1 MVLGRWLA
9 KPGVNIK
16 APIRVSAPLHEQPQ
30 IDLSKGC
37 REKAKED
44 FEMAGRLTSKVALIT
59 GGAAGMG
66 AAFVR
71 VFAAEGASV
80 VAADI
85 QDELGRKVAEDVNRS
100 GGQAL
105 YIRLDTS
112 RQRDWTNAVAE
123 TVARFGKLTTLCNVA
138 GIYRTEGTEAETVEG
153 WDQLI
158 AVNQTGVWLG
168 MKTAIPEMKKAGGG
182 AIVNISSVAGL
193 SARPMAVAYHAAK
206 AAVRLMS
213 KVAALEYAREGIRV
227 NSIHP
232 GFTMTS
238 TASAL
243 PEEMKKAL
251 AEPVPMG
258 RAATPEEI
266 AYGALYLCSDE
277 AAIVTGTE
285 LVIDGGLS
293 AGH

>member
-1 MVLGRWLA
+1 
-9 KPGVNIK
+9 
-16 APIRVSAPLHEQPQ
+16 
-30 IDLSKGC
+30 
-37 REKAKED
+37 
-44 FEMAGRLTSKVALIT
+44 MAGRLAGKVALIT

-71 VFAAEGASV
+71 VFAAEGAKV

-85 QDELGRKVAEDVNRS
+85 QDELGRKVAEDVNRA
-100 GGQAL
+100 GGEAL
-105 YIRLDTS
+105 YVHLDTS
-112 RQRDWTNAVAE
+112 QQADWANAVAQ
-123 TVARFGKLTTLCNVA
+123 TVQRFGKLTTLCNVA
-138 GIYRTEGTEAETVEG
+138 GIYRTEGTETENMEG
-153 WDQLI
+153 WQQLI

-168 MKTAIPEMKKAGGG
+168 MRAAVPHMKKAGGG

-193 SARPMAVAYHAAK
+193 SARPMAIAYHAAK
-206 AAVRLMS
+206 AAVHLMS
-213 KVAALEYAREGIRV
+213 KVAALEYAEHGIRV

-243 PEEMKKAL
+243 PDDVKKAL
-251 AEPVPMG
+251 ADPVPMR

-285 LVIDGGLS
+285 LIIDGGLS
-293 AGH
+293 ARH

>member
-1 MVLGRWLA
+1 
-9 KPGVNIK
+9 
-16 APIRVSAPLHEQPQ
+16 
-30 IDLSKGC
+30 
-37 REKAKED
+37 
-44 FEMAGRLTSKVALIT
+44 MAGRLAGKVALIT

-71 VFAAEGASV
+71 VFAAEGAKV

-85 QDELGRKVAEDVNRS
+85 QDELGRKVSEDVNRA
-100 GGQAL
+100 GAQAL
-105 YIRLDTS
+105 YVHLDIS
-112 RQRDWTNAVAE
+112 RQRDWANAVAE

-138 GIYRTEGTEAETVEG
+138 GIYRTEGTETETMEG

-158 AVNQTGVWLG
+158 AINQTGVWLG
-168 MKTAIPEMKKAGGG
+168 MKAAIPEMKKAGGG

-193 SARPMAVAYHAAK
+193 SARPMAIAYHAAK
-206 AAVRLMS
+206 AAVHLMS
-213 KVAALEYAREGIRV
+213 KVAALEYAEHGIRV

-251 AEPVPMG
+251 ADPVPMR

-293 AGH
+293 ARH

>member
-1 MVLGRWLA
+1 
-9 KPGVNIK
+9 
-16 APIRVSAPLHEQPQ
+16 
-30 IDLSKGC
+30 
-37 REKAKED
+37 
-44 FEMAGRLTSKVALIT
+44 MAGRLAGKVALIT

-71 VFAAEGASV
+71 VFAAQGAKV
-80 VAADI
+80 AAADI
-85 QDELGRKVAEDVNRS
+85 QDELGRKVVDEVNRA
-100 GGQAL
+100 GGEAI
-105 YIRLDTS
+105 YVHLDTS
-112 RQRDWTNAVAE
+112 QAADWSDAVAQ
-123 TVARFGKLTTLCNVA
+123 TVKRFGKLTTLCNVA
-138 GIYRTEGTEAETVEG
+138 GIYRTEGTETENMEG
-153 WDQLI
+153 WQQLI

-168 MKTAIPEMKKAGGG
+168 MKASIAEMKKAGGG

-193 SARPMAVAYHAAK
+193 SARPMAIAYHAAK
-206 AAVRLMS
+206 AAVHLMS
-213 KVAALEYAREGIRV
+213 KVAALEYAQDGIRV

-238 TASAL
+238 TASSL
-243 PEEMKKAL
+243 PEEVKKAL
-251 AEPVPMG
+251 ADPVPMR
-258 RAATPEEI
+258 RAATSEEI

>member
-1 MVLGRWLA
+1 
-9 KPGVNIK
+9 
-16 APIRVSAPLHEQPQ
+16 
-30 IDLSKGC
+30 
-37 REKAKED
+37 
-44 FEMAGRLTSKVALIT
+44 MAGRMSGKVALIT

-71 VFAAEGASV
+71 AFAAEGAKV
-80 VAADI
+80 AAADI
-85 QDELGRKVAEDVNRS
+85 QDELGRKVADDVNRA
-100 GGQAL
+100 GGEAI
-105 YIRLDTS
+105 YVHLDTS
-112 RQRDWTNAVAE
+112 QERDWAEAVAL
-123 TVARFGKLTTLCNVA
+123 TVKRFGKLTTLCNVA
-138 GIYRTEGTEAETVEG
+138 GIYRTEGVEAETMEG
-153 WDQLI
+153 WQRLI
-158 AVNQTGVWLG
+158 AVDQTGVWLG
-168 MKTAIPEMKKAGGG
+168 MKAAVPHMKKAGGG

-193 SARPMAVAYHAAK
+193 SARPMAIAYHAAK
-206 AAVRLMS
+206 AAVHLMS
-213 KVAALEYAREGIRV
+213 KVAALEYAEHGIRV

-243 PEEMKKAL
+243 PDDVKKAL
-251 AEPVPMG
+251 ADPVPMR

-293 AGH
+293 ARH

>member
-1 MVLGRWLA
+1 
-9 KPGVNIK
+9 
-16 APIRVSAPLHEQPQ
+16 
-30 IDLSKGC
+30 
-37 REKAKED
+37 
-44 FEMAGRLTSKVALIT
+44 MAGRLAGKVALIT

-71 VFAAEGASV
+71 VFAAEGAKV

-85 QDELGRKVAEDVNRS
+85 QDELGRKVAEDVNRA
-100 GGQAL
+100 GGEAL
-105 YIRLDTS
+105 YVHLDTS
-112 RQRDWTNAVAE
+112 QQADWDNAVAQ
-123 TVARFGKLTTLCNVA
+123 TVQRFGKLTTLCNVA
-138 GIYRTEGTEAETVEG
+138 GIYRTEGTETENMEG
-153 WDQLI
+153 WQQLI

-168 MKTAIPEMKKAGGG
+168 MRAAVPHMKKAGGG

-193 SARPMAVAYHAAK
+193 SARPMAIAYHAAK
-206 AAVRLMS
+206 AAVHLMS
-213 KVAALEYAREGIRV
+213 KVAALEYAEHGIRV

-243 PEEMKKAL
+243 PDDVKKAL
-251 AEPVPMG
+251 ADPVPMR

-285 LVIDGGLS
+285 LIIDGGLS
-293 AGH
+293 ARH

>member
-1 MVLGRWLA
+1 
-9 KPGVNIK
+9 
-16 APIRVSAPLHEQPQ
+16 
-30 IDLSKGC
+30 
-37 REKAKED
+37 
-44 FEMAGRLTSKVALIT
+44 MAGRLAGKVALIT

-71 VFAAEGASV
+71 LFAAEGAKV

-85 QDELGRKVAEDVNRS
+85 QDELGRKVAEDVNRT
-100 GGQAL
+100 GAQAL
-105 YIRLDTS
+105 YVHLDTS

-158 AVNQTGVWLG
+158 AINQTGVWLG

-193 SARPMAVAYHAAK
+193 SARPMAIAYHAAK
-206 AAVRLMS
+206 AAVHLMS
-213 KVAALEYAREGIRV
+213 KVAALEYAEHGIRV

-238 TASAL
+238 TASML

-251 AEPVPMG
+251 AEPVPMR

-293 AGH
+293 ARH

>member
-1 MVLGRWLA
+1 
-9 KPGVNIK
+9 
-16 APIRVSAPLHEQPQ
+16 
-30 IDLSKGC
+30 
-37 REKAKED
+37 
-44 FEMAGRLTSKVALIT
+44 MAGRLSGKVALIT

-71 VFAAEGASV
+71 VFAAEGAKV

-85 QDELGRKVAEDVNRS
+85 QDELGPKVAEGVNRA
-100 GGQAL
+100 GGEAIYL
-105 YIRLDTS
+105 HLDIS
-112 RQRDWTNAVAE
+112 RQRDWTIAVAE
-123 TVARFGKLTTLCNVA
+123 TVRRFGKLTTLCNVA
-138 GIYRTEGTEAETVEG
+138 GIYRTEGTETETMEG

-158 AVNQTGVWLG
+158 AINQTGVWLG
-168 MKTAIPEMKKAGGG
+168 MKAAVAEMKKAGGG

-193 SARPMAVAYHAAK
+193 SARPMAIAYHAAK
-206 AAVRLMS
+206 AAVHLMS
-213 KVAALEYAREGIRV
+213 KVAALEYAEQGIRV

-238 TASAL
+238 TASML
-243 PEEMKKAL
+243 PEDMKKML
-251 AEPVPMG
+251 ADPVPIG

-293 AGH
+293 ARH

>member
-1 MVLGRWLA
+1 
-9 KPGVNIK
+9 
-16 APIRVSAPLHEQPQ
+16 
-30 IDLSKGC
+30 
-37 REKAKED
+37 
-44 FEMAGRLTSKVALIT
+44 MAGRLAGKVALIT

-71 VFAAEGASV
+71 VFAAEGAKV

-85 QDELGRKVAEDVNRS
+85 QDELGRKVAEDVNRT

-105 YIRLDTS
+105 YVHLDTS
-112 RQRDWTNAVAE
+112 RQRDWTAAVAQ

-158 AVNQTGVWLG
+158 AINQTGVWLG

-238 TASAL
+238 TASML

-293 AGH
+293 ARH

>member
-1 MVLGRWLA
+1 
-9 KPGVNIK
+9 
-16 APIRVSAPLHEQPQ
+16 
-30 IDLSKGC
+30 
-37 REKAKED
+37 
-44 FEMAGRLTSKVALIT
+44 MAGRLSGKVALIT

-71 VFAAEGASV
+71 VFAAEGAKV

-85 QDELGRKVAEDVNRS
+85 QDELGPKVAEGVNRA
-100 GGQAL
+100 GGEAIYL
-105 YIRLDTS
+105 HLDIS
-112 RQRDWTNAVAE
+112 RQRDWTIAVAE
-123 TVARFGKLTTLCNVA
+123 TVRRFGKLTTLCNVA
-138 GIYRTEGTEAETVEG
+138 GIYRTEGTETETMEG

-158 AVNQTGVWLG
+158 AINQTGVWLG
-168 MKTAIPEMKKAGGG
+168 MKAAIPEMKKAGGG

-193 SARPMAVAYHAAK
+193 SARPMAIAYHAAK
-206 AAVRLMS
+206 AAVHLMS

-243 PEEMKKAL
+243 PEDMKKML
-251 AEPVPMG
+251 ADPVPIG

-293 AGH
+293 ARH

>member
-1 MVLGRWLA
+1 
-9 KPGVNIK
+9 
-16 APIRVSAPLHEQPQ
+16 
-30 IDLSKGC
+30 
-37 REKAKED
+37 
-44 FEMAGRLTSKVALIT
+44 MAGRLAGKVALIT

-71 VFAAEGASV
+71 VFAAEGAKV

-85 QDELGRKVAEDVNRS
+85 QDEPGRKVAEEVNRT

-105 YIRLDTS
+105 YIHLDTS
-112 RQRDWTNAVAE
+112 RQRDWSDAVAQ

-158 AVNQTGVWLG
+158 AINQTGVWLG

-238 TASAL
+238 TAAML

-293 AGH
+293 ARH

>member
-1 MVLGRWLA
+1 
-9 KPGVNIK
+9 
-16 APIRVSAPLHEQPQ
+16 
-30 IDLSKGC
+30 
-37 REKAKED
+37 
-44 FEMAGRLTSKVALIT
+44 MAGRLAGKVALIT

-71 VFAAEGASV
+71 VFAAEGAKV

-85 QDELGRKVAEDVNRS
+85 QDELGRKVAEDVNRT

-105 YIRLDTS
+105 YVHLDTS
-112 RQRDWTNAVAE
+112 RQRDWTAAVAQ

-238 TASAL
+238 TASML

-293 AGH
+293 ARH

>member
-1 MVLGRWLA
+1 
-9 KPGVNIK
+9 
-16 APIRVSAPLHEQPQ
+16 
-30 IDLSKGC
+30 
-37 REKAKED
+37 
-44 FEMAGRLTSKVALIT
+44 MAGRLAGKVALIT

-71 VFAAEGASV
+71 VFASEGAKV
-80 VAADI
+80 AAADI
-85 QDELGRKVAEDVNRS
+85 QDDLGLKVAEEVNRA
-100 GGQAL
+100 GGEAIYL
-105 YIRLDTS
+105 HLNVAE
-112 RQRDWTNAVAE
+112 QRDWTAAVAQ
-123 TVARFGKLTTLCNVA
+123 TVRRFGKLTTLCNVA
-138 GIYRTEGTEAETVEG
+138 GIYRTEGTETETIEG
-153 WDQLI
+153 WQQLI
-158 AVNQTGVWLG
+158 AINQTGVWFG
-168 MKTAIPEMKKAGGG
+168 MRTAIPEMKKAGGG
-182 AIVNISSVAGL
+182 AIVNISSVAAL

-206 AAVRLMS
+206 AAVHLMS
-213 KVAALEYAREGIRV
+213 KVAALEYARDGIRV

-251 AEPVPMG
+251 ADPVPMG
-258 RAATPEEI
+258 RAAAPEEI

-293 AGH
+293 ARH

>member
-1 MVLGRWLA
+1 
-9 KPGVNIK
+9 
-16 APIRVSAPLHEQPQ
+16 
-30 IDLSKGC
+30 
-37 REKAKED
+37 
-44 FEMAGRLTSKVALIT
+44 MAGRLAGKVALIT

-71 VFAAEGASV
+71 VFAAEGAKV

-85 QDELGRKVAEDVNRS
+85 QDEPGRKVAEEVNRT

-105 YIRLDTS
+105 YIHLDTS
-112 RQRDWTNAVAE
+112 RQRDWSDAVAQ

-158 AVNQTGVWLG
+158 AINQTGVWLG

-238 TASAL
+238 TAAML

>member
-1 MVLGRWLA
+1 
-9 KPGVNIK
+9 
-16 APIRVSAPLHEQPQ
+16 
-30 IDLSKGC
+30 
-37 REKAKED
+37 
-44 FEMAGRLTSKVALIT
+44 MAGRLAGKVALIT

-71 VFAAEGASV
+71 VFAAEGAKV

-85 QDELGRKVAEDVNRS
+85 QDQLGVQVADGVNRA
-100 GGQAL
+100 GGEAI
-105 YIRLDTS
+105 YVHLDTS
-112 RQRDWTNAVAE
+112 QQRDWTIAVAE
-123 TVARFGKLTTLCNVA
+123 TVKRFGKLTTLCNVA
-138 GIYRTEGTEAETVEG
+138 GIYRTEGTEAETMEG
-153 WDQLI
+153 WQQLI

-168 MKTAIPEMKKAGGG
+168 MKAAIAEMKKAGGG

-193 SARPMAVAYHAAK
+193 SARPMAIAYHAAK

-213 KVAALEYAREGIRV
+213 KVAALEYAQDGIRV

-243 PEEMKKAL
+243 PEDVKKAL
-251 AEPVPMG
+251 AEPVPIG

-277 AAIVTGTE
+277 AAIVTAAE

-293 AGH
+293 ARH

>member
-1 MVLGRWLA
+1 
-9 KPGVNIK
+9 
-16 APIRVSAPLHEQPQ
+16 
-30 IDLSKGC
+30 
-37 REKAKED
+37 
-44 FEMAGRLTSKVALIT
+44 MAGRLSGKVALIT

-71 VFAAEGASV
+71 VFAAEGAKV

-85 QDELGRKVAEDVNRS
+85 QDELGLKVADSVNRA
-100 GGQAL
+100 GGEAL
-105 YIRLDTS
+105 YIHLDTS
-112 RQRDWTNAVAE
+112 QQQDWSIAVAE
-123 TVARFGKLTTLCNVA
+123 TVRRFGKLTTLCNVA
-138 GIYRTEGTEAETVEG
+138 GIYRTEGTETETLEG
-153 WDQLI
+153 WQQLI
-158 AVNQTGVWLG
+158 AINQTGVWLG
-168 MKTAIPEMKKAGGG
+168 MKAAIAEMKKAGGG

-193 SARPMAVAYHAAK
+193 SARPMAIAYHAAK
-206 AAVRLMS
+206 AAVHLMS
-213 KVAALEYAREGIRV
+213 KVAALEYAQDGIRV

-243 PEEMKKAL
+243 PEDVKKSL
-251 AEPVPMG
+251 ADPVPLR
-258 RAATPEEI
+258 RAATAEEI

-293 AGH
+293 ARH

>member
-1 MVLGRWLA
+1 
-9 KPGVNIK
+9 
-16 APIRVSAPLHEQPQ
+16 
-30 IDLSKGC
+30 
-37 REKAKED
+37 
-44 FEMAGRLTSKVALIT
+44 MAGRLSGKVALIT

-71 VFAAEGASV
+71 VFAAEGAKV

-85 QDELGRKVAEDVNRS
+85 QDELGFKVADGVNRA
-100 GGQAL
+100 GGEAI
-105 YIRLDTS
+105 YVHLDTS
-112 RQRDWTNAVAE
+112 QQSDWSNAVAQ
-123 TVARFGKLTTLCNVA
+123 TVRRFGKLTTLCNVA
-138 GIYRTEGTEAETVEG
+138 GIYRTEGTEAETMEG
-153 WDQLI
+153 WQQLI

-168 MKTAIPEMKKAGGG
+168 MKAAIAEMKKAGGG

-193 SARPMAVAYHAAK
+193 SARPMAIAYHASK
-206 AAVRLMS
+206 AAVHLMS
-213 KVAALEYAREGIRV
+213 KVAALEYAQDGIRV

-238 TASAL
+238 TASTL
-243 PEEMKKAL
+243 PEDVKKAL
-251 AEPVPMG
+251 AEPVPMR

-277 AAIVTGTE
+277 AAIVTAAE

-293 AGH
+293 ARH

>member
-1 MVLGRWLA
+1 
-9 KPGVNIK
+9 
-16 APIRVSAPLHEQPQ
+16 
-30 IDLSKGC
+30 
-37 REKAKED
+37 
-44 FEMAGRLTSKVALIT
+44 MAGRLSGKVALIT

-71 VFAAEGASV
+71 VFAAEGAKV

-85 QDELGRKVAEDVNRS
+85 QDELGLKVADGVNRA
-100 GGQAL
+100 GGEAI
-105 YIRLDTS
+105 YVHLDTS
-112 RQRDWTNAVAE
+112 QQRDWMIAVAE
-123 TVARFGKLTTLCNVA
+123 TVRRFGKLTTLCNVA
-138 GIYRTEGTEAETVEG
+138 GIYRTEGTEAETMEG
-153 WDQLI
+153 WQQLI

-168 MKTAIPEMKKAGGG
+168 MKAAIAEMKKAGGG

-193 SARPMAVAYHAAK
+193 SARPMAIAYHAAK
-206 AAVRLMS
+206 AAVHLMS
-213 KVAALEYAREGIRV
+213 KVAALEYAQDGIRV

-243 PEEMKKAL
+243 PEDVKKAL
-251 AEPVPMG
+251 AEPVPMR

-293 AGH
+293 ARH